1 MYTHISIQVSR
12 QTRVTRTLRT
22 RGVSSR
28 LLMRDVRRE
37 NSLRSSADAAEN
49 DDDDNHGDGYEI

>member
-28 LLMRDVRRE
+28 LLMRVRRE